1 MTMITQ
7 VGLSAQE
14 GWRELRYLAAVIWTV
29 LSKSARPRNWRS
41 AVRAE
46 LSRQLISAGIES
58 TWFVS
63 RVALAVG
70 ISVVAQALVWLN
82 KIGQSKLLGPLLV
95 TVMIREAVP
104 VITNLLVIGRNG
116 TAITAEL
123 ANMKVSEEVRVLD
136 AQGLD
141 PFIYL
146 VMPRVLCLTVCVLY
160 LGVVF
165 IFISFASGYF
175 CGLLLSPNIS
185 DPSTFVNTILNA
197 VDPVDVISFLAK
209 SVIPAL
215 FTGAICCAEGLRVSS
230 AVTEVPGAARRAL
243 TRSVVFLF
251 SISALV
257 SFLTY
262 L

>member
-14 GWRELRYLAAVIWTV
+14 WWRELRYLAAVTWSV
-29 LSKSARPRNWRS
+29 LSKSVRPRYWNRT
-41 AVRAE
+41 ARAE
-46 LSRQLISAGIES
+46 LSRQILSSGVES
-58 TWFVS
+58 TWLIA

-95 TVMIREAVP
+95 TVLVRETVP

-116 TAITAEL
+116 IAYTAEL
-123 ANMKVSEEVRVLD
+123 ANMKISEEVRVLD

-146 VMPRVLCLTVCVLY
+146 VVPRVLCLTVAVLC

-165 IFISFASGYF
+165 IFISFATGYL
-175 CGLLLSPNIS
+175 CGLLLNPNIG
-185 DPSTFVNTILNA
+185 DPSTFVQTILNSLEPA
-197 VDPVDVISFLAK
+197 DVINFLAK

-215 FTGAICCAEGLRVSS
+215 LTGAICCVEGLRVGS
-230 AVTEVPGAARRAL
+230 AVTEVPAATKRAL
-243 TRSVVFLF
+243 TRSVGFIF
-251 SISALV
+251 FISALV
-257 SFLTY
+257 SLLTY